1 SMNKQRF
8 LFLSLPLASLL
19 SLILCV
25 SASSAFAQAPAP
37 PAARQDN
44 VKEVIHGIEIVD
56 PYRWLEDG
64 DSEETK
70 SWVAAENA
78 YMHSVLDGLPMRQT
92 IHQRLDEMFK
102 RDFVSGAFPEA
113 GYYFFYKRSAEQDL
127 WSIYRR
133 KAGGGPDE
141 LLMDPHSMSPDH
153 TTVVSMRG
161 VTFDGNLLMYA
172 VRHGGEDEVEIHVR
186 DIKKGHDLPDVMP
199 RENYTYVSW
208 KKDKSGFYYGMRQR
222 GKE

>member
-1 SMNKQRF
+1 MNKQKL
-8 LFLSLPLASLL
+8 LFLSLLLGGFL
-19 SLILCV
+19 SLIV
-25 SASSAFAQAPAP
+25 FISAPSALAQAPAP

-44 VKEVIHGIEIVD
+44 VKESIHGVELVD

-64 DSEETK
+64 DSDETK

-78 YMHSVLDGLPMRQT
+78 YMHSLLDGLPMRQT
-92 IHQRLDEMFK
+92 IQKRLDEMFK
-102 RDFVSGAFPEA
+102 HDFVTGPFQEG

-133 KAGGGPDE
+133 KATGGPDE
-141 LLMDPHSMSPDH
+141 LILDPHPKSADH

-186 DIKKGHDLPDVMP
+186 DIKKGRDLPDVMP
-199 RENYTYVSW
+199 RENYLC
-208 KKDKSGFYYGMRQR
+208 
-222 GKE
+222 